1 MLILCHSD
9 EMSERLIRIFLFCC
23 FFNRIDWMKSLLNPV
38 FLLKNMYL
46 YYSYYL
52 KISVMKKV
60 NVLLAI
66 CVAVFSV
73 YSWAYCS
80 KSSTNSLFSLM
91 DIVNIEALGTPE
103 TGTATCSI
111 SYGCINSSG
120 QRDGEVKC
128 TGTEKCHRGIDKSGT
143 IIIKEKRWV
152 ECDGLKTYC

>member
-38 FLLKNMYL
+38 FL
-46 YYSYYL
+46 
-52 KISVMKKV
+52 
-60 NVLLAI
+60 LLAI

-111 SYGCINSSG
+111 SYDCINSSG

-143 IIIKEKRWV
+143 VIIKEKRWV

>member
-9 EMSERLIRIFLFCC
+9 EMSERLIKIFLFCC

-111 SYGCINSSG
+111 SYDCINSSG
-120 QRDGEVKC
+120 PE
-128 TGTEKCHRGIDKSGT
+128 SS
-143 IIIKEKRWV
+143 
-152 ECDGLKTYC
+152 

>member
-1 MLILCHSD
+1 
-9 EMSERLIRIFLFCC
+9 
-23 FFNRIDWMKSLLNPV
+23 
-38 FLLKNMYL
+38 MYL

-111 SYGCINSSG
+111 SYDCINSSG

-128 TGTEKCHRGIDKSGT
+128 TGTEKCHRGIDKSGNCHN
-143 IIIKEKRWV
+143 KREAMV
-152 ECDGLKTYC
+152 ECDGLENILLNK

>member
-1 MLILCHSD
+1 
-9 EMSERLIRIFLFCC
+9 
-23 FFNRIDWMKSLLNPV
+23 
-38 FLLKNMYL
+38 
-46 YYSYYL
+46 
-52 KISVMKKV
+52 MKKV

-80 KSSTNSLFSLM
+80 KSSTNSLFSF
-91 DIVNIEALGTPE
+91 D
-103 TGTATCSI
+103 
-111 SYGCINSSG
+111 CINSSG

>member
-91 DIVNIEALGTPE
+91 DIVYIEALGTPE

-111 SYGCINSSG
+111 CYACINSSG
-120 QRDGEVKC
+120 TV
-128 TGTEKCHRGIDKSGT
+128 TEKCHRVID
-143 IIIKEKRWV
+143 
-152 ECDGLKTYC
+152 

>member
-9 EMSERLIRIFLFCC
+9 EMSERLIKIFLFCC

-91 DIVNIEALGTPE
+91 DIVNIEA
-103 TGTATCSI
+103 
-111 SYGCINSSG
+111 
-120 QRDGEVKC
+120 
-128 TGTEKCHRGIDKSGT
+128 
-143 IIIKEKRWV
+143 
-152 ECDGLKTYC
+152 

>member
-1 MLILCHSD
+1 
-9 EMSERLIRIFLFCC
+9 
-23 FFNRIDWMKSLLNPV
+23 
-38 FLLKNMYL
+38 
-46 YYSYYL
+46 
-52 KISVMKKV
+52 MKKV

-91 DIVNIEALGTPE
+91 DIVNIEALGTTE
-103 TGTATCSI
+103 TGTATFSI
-111 SYGCINSSG
+111 SYDCINSSG

>member
-111 SYGCINSSG
+111 SYDCINSSG
-120 QRDGEVKC
+120 R
-128 TGTEKCHRGIDKSGT
+128 
-143 IIIKEKRWV
+143 
-152 ECDGLKTYC
+152 GLKNVIEGLIRVALS